1 MSLAFGLTYTAAIYS
16 ARTVSDAHV
25 NPAVTVAM
33 LTTRRISF
41 ARGALYLAA
50 QLTGSVVGATV
61 ALVFGDAAAAT
72 SSGESDVPAD
82 DVVARAPAGCTVPG
96 RHVTE
101 SQAFGV
107 EFLASFFLVFV
118 VFACYDKSSMSD
130 AENKVR
136 LKVKERE
143 QPFVIGLTYTGVL
156 LFAVSSQF
164 HYKQLLIIVVSGQR
178 NLAQGRIACA
188 QGRFSRIRQVA
199 PMCTHI

>member
-1 MSLAFGLTYTAAIYS
+1 
-16 ARTVSDAHV
+16 
-25 NPAVTVAM
+25 
-33 LTTRRISF
+33 
-41 ARGALYLAA
+41 
-50 QLTGSVVGATV
+50 
-61 ALVFGDAAAAT
+61 
-72 SSGESDVPAD
+72 
-82 DVVARAPAGCTVPG
+82 VPG

-156 LFAVSSQF
+156 LFAVS
-164 HYKQLLIIVVSGQR
+164 
-178 NLAQGRIACA
+178 
-188 QGRFSRIRQVA
+188 
-199 PMCTHI
+199 